1 MKLVTYRHS
10 DGWRLGAVVGPT
22 IIDLQAAHAAC
33 PDDLLPITS
42 EPVDFPAD
50 MLSYLEQG
58 PATWKVAGAVVE
70 WARGSAK
77 ASLSGPA
84 GSTAADFL
92 LALSDAE
99 IGPPIPNP
107 RKVIGIG
114 LNYADHAREQNVQ
127 PPESPMVFA
136 KFPTAVIG
144 PGRAITWPEG
154 SSNKVDYE
162 AELAV
167 VIGRRARQVS
177 AAEAYDF
184 IAGYTIAND
193 VSARDVQFSDG
204 QWVRGKSFDTFCPL
218 GPYLLTTD
226 EVADPHRLEIL
237 CRVNGEVL
245 QHSNTDQLIF
255 DIPTLVEF
263 ISRTSTLLPG
273 DVICTGT
280 PHGVG
285 VFRDPQVF
293 LKPGDV
299 VEVEIE
305 GLGRLRNPVR

>member
-1 MKLVTYRHS
+1 MKLVTYHHT

-22 IIDLQAAHAAC
+22 VVDLQAAHAGC
-33 PDDLLPITS
+33 PGDLLPVSS
-42 EPVDFPAD
+42 ETGDFPAD

-58 PATWKVAGAVVE
+58 PATWEAARAVVE
-70 WARGSAK
+70 WVRGSAL
-77 ASLSGPA
+77 AGPA
-84 GSTAADFL
+84 GSTGADFL
-92 LALSDAE
+92 LDLSDAD

-114 LNYADHAREQNVQ
+114 LNYADHAREQNVK
-127 PPESPMVFA
+127 PPERPIVFV
-136 KFPTAVIG
+136 KFSTSVIG
-144 PGRAITWPEG
+144 PGQAITWPDG
-154 SSNKVDYE
+154 ASLKVDYE

-167 VIGRRARQVS
+167 VIGRPARQVS

-193 VSARDVQFSDG
+193 VSARDVQLFDG

-226 EVADPHRLEIL
+226 EVADPHRLEIF
-237 CRVNGEVL
+237 CRVNGEVR

-255 DIPTLVEF
+255 NIPSLIEF
-263 ISRTSTLLPG
+263 LSRTSTLLPG
-273 DVICTGT
+273 DVILTGT

-285 VFRDPQVF
+285 VFRDPPVF
-293 LKPGDV
+293 LKSGDV

-305 GLGRLRNPVR
+305 GLGRLSNPVR